1 MEALDR
7 VSWRRKPSRRV
18 DPTPRDL
25 VMKRYVIAGLLV
37 AGFATPA
44 FAAEF
49 FVGQNNTTPKC
60 SIVSKKPDGKR
71 LTQLGTESFKTQC
84 AAETA
89 LKGMS
94 ECKA

>member
-1 MEALDR
+1 MQIGR
-7 VSWRRKPSRRV
+7 MITKN
-18 DPTPRDL
+18 
-25 VMKRYVIAGLLV
+25 GLLV

-49 FVGQNNTTPKC
+49 FLAQNNTTRKC

-71 LTQLGTESFKTQC
+71 LTQLGTQSFKTKS